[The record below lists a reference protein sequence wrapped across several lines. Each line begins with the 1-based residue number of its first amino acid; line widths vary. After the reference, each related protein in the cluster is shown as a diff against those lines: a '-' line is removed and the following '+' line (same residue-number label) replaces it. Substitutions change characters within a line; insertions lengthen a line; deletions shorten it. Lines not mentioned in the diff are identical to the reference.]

1 VTIDRVEL
9 VREVDG
15 EEVFDVLV
23 EGPLEFDL
31 LLLQNDVFAVLA
43 EGTFPPGRY
52 EGIRLILESRG
63 GPGNPG
69 GGGFPGGAG
78 PPQVQTVEPN
88 RIVVDDST
96 FPLMVPSGDRTGI

>member
-63 GPGNPG
+63 G
-69 GGGFPGGAG
+69 FPGGAG
-78 PPQVQTVEPN
+78 PPQAQTVEPN